1 MSDSSATCRLPVHEY
16 FQVSGV
22 SKSRLT
28 DNIEKRII
36 ITRGGISHTNAC
48 VGVLVMEAMKDYVAH
63 LDNKKRITLRGAA
76 YQYYNVKEYG
86 NGCIILEPRELA
98 VPESISARTL
108 ADMDRAVSNFKR
120 GDVSPAIDLSDF

>member
-1 MSDSSATCRLPVHEY
+1 
-16 FQVSGV
+16 
-22 SKSRLT
+22 
-28 DNIEKRII
+28 
-36 ITRGGISHTNAC
+36 
-48 VGVLVMEAMKDYVAH
+48 MEAMKDYVAH

-108 ADMDRAVSNFKR
+108 ADMDRAVTLREAMFPRLLTCQIFKR
-120 GDVSPAIDLSDF
+120 NKR

>member
-1 MSDSSATCRLPVHEY
+1 
-16 FQVSGV
+16 
-22 SKSRLT
+22 
-28 DNIEKRII
+28 
-36 ITRGGISHTNAC
+36 
-48 VGVLVMEAMKDYVAH
+48 MEAMKDYVAH

-108 ADMDRAVSNFKR
+108 ADMDRAVTLKEEMFLRLLTCQIFKR
-120 GDVSPAIDLSDF
+120 NKE

>member
-1 MSDSSATCRLPVHEY
+1 M
-16 FQVSGV
+16 
-22 SKSRLT
+22 T

-36 ITRGGISHTNAC
+36 IIKRWDFPHKC
-48 VGVLVMEAMKDYVAH
+48 LRRKVLVMEAMKDYVAH

-108 ADMDRAVSNFKR
+108 ADMDRAVSNFKK